1 MMFHEATIDFPPVP
15 SESAVSVHGVNE
27 LRVVGLECKRGN
39 RRLFSGVDFALR
51 GGEWLHVRGA
61 NGAGKT
67 SLLRI
72 LAGLSR
78 PDAGAVQWNGVDI
91 ARASDAFRSALAWF
105 GHHAGLKG
113 ELSAVEN
120 LRLAASLDGA
130 RLDLRG
136 ARAALA
142 QTGLAGREHLPL
154 RALSQGQRRRVLL
167 ARVLARRARL
177 WILDEPMAALDPS
190 GVALVE
196 RMLERHLADGGCAV
210 VTSHQPVSLG
220 GGQTLELA
228 R

>member
-1 MMFHEATIDFPPVP
+1 MMFRKATINVPPVP
-15 SESAVSVHGVNE
+15 SECPVSANGVNE
-27 LRVVGLECKRGN
+27 LRAVGLECRRGH

-51 GGEWLHVRGA
+51 SGDWLHVRGA

-72 LAGLSR
+72 LAGLAR

-91 ARASDAFRSALAWF
+91 AQASDAFRSALAWF
-105 GHHAGLKG
+105 GHHTGLKG

-130 RLDLRG
+130 SLDVRG
-136 ARAALA
+136 ARAALE

-177 WILDEPMAALDPS
+177 WVLDEPLAALDPS

-196 RMLERHLADGGCAV
+196 RMLEKHLADGGSAV
-210 VTSHQPVSLG
+210 VTSHQPLALG
-220 GGQTLELA
+220 GAQTLELA